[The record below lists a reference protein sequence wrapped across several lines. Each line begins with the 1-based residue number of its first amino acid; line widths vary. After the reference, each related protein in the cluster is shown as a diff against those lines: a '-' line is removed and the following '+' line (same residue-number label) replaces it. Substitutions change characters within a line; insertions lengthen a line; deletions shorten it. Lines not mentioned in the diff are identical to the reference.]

1 MASRRKVEY
10 EEANAYAVENGILHL
25 ETSAKDASNVKN
37 LFVEI
42 AKQLPKTPPQ
52 PDREA
57 FPLSPP
63 IEQSSSCC

>member
-1 MASRRKVEY
+1 MEY

-37 LFVEI
+37 LFIEI
-42 AKQLPKTPPQ
+42 AKCLPKTSPQ

-57 FPLSPP
+57 FPLSPQP
-63 IEQSSSCC
+63 EQSSNCC